1 MSTQYPESPPQAA
14 EYIRLALPLM
24 ARNGIPATPRHYTV
38 WYDYV
43 SGRNP
48 ALKDSIDRALAE
60 DRSLTAELSDELYDA
75 YFRNSEEKL
84 IEQTRAEVR
93 TLVSAVLQRL
103 ADSGGQADHYGA
115 VLESYHERLTRDLDR
130 DAFRRLLNDFTVET
144 RAMLEANRRLEQQL
158 RTTNDELDELRQQ
171 LETARQEASTD
182 ALTALA
188 NRKAFDAALEERC
201 AATAPGHGLCLI
213 MADIDHFKRFNDS
226 HGHLIGDKLLRFVA
240 NILRESVKGQDLVAR
255 FGGEEFAILLPD
267 TPPRGA
273 LAVAETLRARV
284 QGQKLRRTDN
294 QRSLGGVTLSLG
306 VACFRAGETADAF
319 VARADAALYQSKR
332 LGRNRV
338 TPETQLP
345 AA

>member
-1 MSTQYPESPPQAA
+1 MTMQYPESHHQAA

-24 ARNGIPATPRHYTV
+24 ARNGIPATPRHYAV

-43 SGRNP
+43 SGRNQ
-48 ALKDSIDRALAE
+48 ALKDSIDRVLAE
-60 DRSLTAELSDELYDA
+60 QRSLTAELSDELYDA
-75 YFRNSEEKL
+75 YFCNSEEKL
-84 IEQTRAEVR
+84 IEQMRAEVR

-103 ADSGGQADHYGA
+103 ADSGDQASHYGNI
-115 VLESYHERLTRDLDR
+115 LESYHERLGRDLGR
-130 DAFRRLLNDFTVET
+130 DEFRRLLNDFTVET

-158 RTTNDELDELRQQ
+158 QRTNNELDELRQQ

-182 ALTALA
+182 ALTGLA
-188 NRKAFDAALEERC
+188 NRKAFDTALEEC
-201 AATAPGHGLCLI
+201 CATAAPGNGLCLI

-240 NILRESVKGQDLVAR
+240 NILKDSVKGQDLVAR

-267 TPPRGA
+267 TPLRGA
-273 LAVAETLRARV
+273 LAVAESLRARV
-284 QGQKLRRTDN
+284 QNQRLRRTDN
-294 QRSLGGVTLSLG
+294 QRPLGGVTLSLG
-306 VACFRAGETADAF
+306 IACFRDGEAADTF